1 MIPAA
6 YSTALKNAIQAYSYA
21 DRVQIWRTVNQPDG
35 IGGISQHWIQVA
47 DIRATISNTGDSEGV
62 VGGMIEIGGSWTLTC
77 SPDIE
82 VRSDDRIYT
91 VGNPQSLSPYYE
103 CIGSDFGHTNA
114 VSQTISLRA
123 RTNG

>member
-1 MIPAA
+1 MIPAS